1 MDDEFLDDEYG
12 DEPEPDLDDYLA
24 SAPIQ
29 PPAPSLRPP
38 PVAAAV
44 LAEAPAARPP
54 SPGAVAAPPSSA
66 GTEEA
71 VQPAAP
77 SEAKNKSTKKKFIPP
92 PAVTFEPPTR
102 APPTPPSPPPQQ
114 DQHPPATF
122 GSKAAS
128 PAPAVSWSLP
138 PAQADSAVAM
148 LIGEGASAGRSIEL
162 VGDELAVG
170 REQLGGGH
178 AVSVR
183 QLNLRLSEQ
192 ALEQETLVVTRVGA
206 APSGYMRSGERVL
219 HALPMNQ
226 PTELRDGD
234 RVYVLTDQA
243 GAPTAD
249 SPAFAF
255 RAVGEATEPARRGAG
270 PASRSE
276 AAEDAAART
285 SAPPALG
292 LLVARVRA
300 DLGSASAG
308 SRRVVQPAL
317 DLLDLLEPSADPAD
331 AADARV
337 SLQACALAALSLCE
351 ADHRGLLPPPSP
363 APGSAGPYQET
374 RANCDAMLRAKAE
387 GGDGETHA
395 LLALVGGLTALCG
408 RACMAELCLR
418 LLATACAD
426 GPRAS
431 LAAEC
436 GALPAAVA
444 ALERHTSSDPGVV
457 EAALRLLCA
466 LCSSTHA
473 PHEEAKELA
482 VSHGALSAVALGM
495 REHPSLGHLQC
506 CGCWAIFHLTTGLG
520 LGRRVRG
527 HEEEIGAALTAAL
540 REHAARRD
548 VAEAGCRALR
558 ALCHG
563 TDTGAERRIG
573 RAAKT
578 GAVEA
583 VIGAMVAGAEV
594 PSVQEHGSLAL
605 RSLCDGPLTHARR
618 QQAVDGGAL
627 EAVVGG
633 LRLNSTRPA
642 VVIAASWALA
652 TLCAGDDDT
661 SRARKALAVERGATA
676 ALQGC
681 AKAHP
686 THRGVIDQ
694 VRWATAKIAHRRRT
708 PRPYTAPAAGRLS
721 TFYRAGRAAGHT
733 SAASFAAHLQQA
745 ATAAYDP
752 AAVELPVASRKV
764 PIRNFG
770 GGGGPKPSYSR
781 QLKRGASRT
790 HTWCP

>member
-285 SAPPALG
+285 SAPSPCSS
-292 LLVARVRA
+292 RA
-300 DLGSASAG
+300 STWA
-308 SRRVVQPAL
+308 P
-317 DLLDLLEPSADPAD
+317 
-331 AADARV
+331 
-337 SLQACALAALSLCE
+337 LAA
-351 ADHRGLLPPPSP
+351 P
-363 APGSAGPYQET
+363 
-374 RANCDAMLRAKAE
+374 
-387 GGDGETHA
+387 
-395 LLALVGGLTALCG
+395 
-408 RACMAELCLR
+408 
-418 LLATACAD
+418 
-426 GPRAS
+426 
-431 LAAEC
+431 
-436 GALPAAVA
+436 
-444 ALERHTSSDPGVV
+444 
-457 EAALRLLCA
+457 
-466 LCSSTHA
+466 
-473 PHEEAKELA
+473 
-482 VSHGALSAVALGM
+482 
-495 REHPSLGHLQC
+495 
-506 CGCWAIFHLTTGLG
+506 
-520 LGRRVRG
+520 
-527 HEEEIGAALTAAL
+527 
-540 REHAARRD
+540 
-548 VAEAGCRALR
+548 
-558 ALCHG
+558 
-563 TDTGAERRIG
+563 
-573 RAAKT
+573 
-578 GAVEA
+578 
-583 VIGAMVAGAEV
+583 
-594 PSVQEHGSLAL
+594 
-605 RSLCDGPLTHARR
+605 
-618 QQAVDGGAL
+618 
-627 EAVVGG
+627 
-633 LRLNSTRPA
+633 
-642 VVIAASWALA
+642 
-652 TLCAGDDDT
+652 
-661 SRARKALAVERGATA
+661 
-676 ALQGC
+676 
-681 AKAHP
+681 
-686 THRGVIDQ
+686 
-694 VRWATAKIAHRRRT
+694 
-708 PRPYTAPAAGRLS
+708 
-721 TFYRAGRAAGHT
+721 
-733 SAASFAAHLQQA
+733 
-745 ATAAYDP
+745 
-752 AAVELPVASRKV
+752 
-764 PIRNFG
+764 
-770 GGGGPKPSYSR
+770 
-781 QLKRGASRT
+781 
-790 HTWCP
+790 